1 MPYLTPDVV
10 PDTVTCRALF
20 VPDNEQY
27 LAIVRGAIQEL
38 TFSWNWTKYGLLTPD
53 EAAASFMD
61 MFDKFSF
68 NEGSCRMIGELIMF
82 AGATSP
88 NVNWL
93 VCDGSSVL
101 IDDYPALYDV
111 IGDTYGAALP
121 TYFRLPDLAGRSPAG
136 VGAGAGIPTV
146 ALGEYYGEAQHTLT
160 ELEIPAHVHTVDGH
174 LPTPTLIGEIPSFG
188 DAVTPSVTGSTGGS
202 QAHNNLPPRLG
213 INYLIVAK
221 DG

>member
-1 MPYLTPDVV
+1 MPYLTPDEA

-20 VPDNEQY
+20 VPDSPDC
-27 LAIVRGAIQEL
+27 LAIVRGALQEL
-38 TFSWNWTKYGLLTPD
+38 TFAYNWTKFGALTP
-53 EAAASFMD
+53 EESANLFMD
-61 MFDKFSF
+61 MFDRFSF
-68 NEGSCRMIGELIMF
+68 NEGTCRVIGEIIPY
-82 AGATSP
+82 AGAVTP

-101 IDDYPALYDV
+101 QADYPDLYAV
-111 IGDTYGAALP
+111 IGDTYGTALP
-121 TYFRLPDLAGRSPAG
+121 TYFKLPDLAGRSPAG

-146 ALGEYYGEAQHTLT
+146 ALGEYYGEAQVTLT

-174 LPTPTLIGEIPSFG
+174 LTVPNLIGEIPSLG
-188 DAVTPSVTGSTGGS
+188 DSVVPSVTGSTGGS